1 MKYVII
7 DFFEGIKFSEL
18 SQRGWDIVAT
28 ALLVIAGVYWL
39 GLSDYGAFFQLT
51 GFVGYFAA
59 AALCIKKT
67 SWGHKFIE
75 SLKGDDEIED
85 FKY

>member
-7 DFFEGIKFSEL
+7 DLFEDIKFSEL

-28 ALLVIAGVYWL
+28 ALLIIAGIYWL
-39 GLSDYGAFFQLT
+39 GLCDYGVFFQLS
-51 GFVGYFAA
+51 GFVAYIAA

-67 SWGHKFIE
+67 SWARKFME
-75 SLKGDDEIED
+75 SLRGDDEIED
-85 FKY
+85 FE